1 MQLRNEFPQEIQIDQ
16 DKYIG
21 MNRQVF
27 CDGCGNQLN
36 NGDLFAHC
44 RRDGCHGKQDYC
56 VNCLLMR
63 EVILSDKN
71 KYELQ
76 KLQRRF
82 IKVYYNMKI
91 GRMDSKFKLFKLK
104 DKL

>member
-1 MQLRNEFPQEIQIDQ
+1 MQLRNEFPQETRKDQ

-21 MNRQVF
+21 QTRHVF
-27 CDGCGNQLN
+27 CDGCGHQLIT
-36 NGDLFAHC
+36 GDLFAHC

-63 EVILSDKN
+63 ELILSDKN

-82 IKVYYNMKI
+82 IKDYYNKKI
-91 GRMDSKFKLFKLK
+91 GRMNSKFKLFKLK
-104 DKL
+104 DTL